1 MKFTKSDIEY
11 MELALSL
18 AAKGFGKTQP
28 NPVVGCVIVKNNTII
43 GQGYHQK
50 CGSAH
55 AEVNALKSCKVS
67 PKGATVYVTLDPCRH
82 TGKTGPCTTALIQAD
97 IKHVISATDDPHD
110 TKHEGE
116 KLLKKNGI
124 SFRRGLLSDESQLLL
139 QPYLKWVAK
148 KLPYVI
154 LKVATTLDG
163 KIATVN
169 GVSRGITSSAS
180 LKEVHRLR
188 ANVDAILTGSG
199 TAITDNPHL
208 GVRHAKGSDPLRILL
223 DSSLATP
230 ADSLMFRDENCIIY
244 ATSKAP
250 KNRIQALESKGIEV
264 VNMGDSIELLSV
276 MKDLFARGVYLLMV
290 EAGASVMT
298 SFLNEK
304 LVDRYVQF
312 IAPKLLGGEDSLT
325 SYEGEN
331 PVDFSMVLKL
341 KNVEWKRF
349 GEDMRVE
356 GVYRIYS

>member
-1 MKFTKSDIEY
+1 MKFTKSDTAY

-18 AAKGFGKTQP
+18 SQRGFGKTQP
-28 NPVVGCVIVKNNTII
+28 NPMVGCVIVKHGKII

-50 CGSAH
+50 CGGAH
-55 AEVNALKSCKVS
+55 AEVNALKNCKTN
-67 PKGATVYVTLDPCRH
+67 PKDATVYVTLDPCNH
-82 TGKTGPCTTALIQAD
+82 VGKTGRCTEALMQAGV
-97 IKHVISATDDPHD
+97 KHVMSATDDPHD
-110 TKHEGE
+110 KKHEGE

-124 SFRRGLLSDESQLLL
+124 SFRRGLLSDESRLIL
-139 QPYLKWVAK
+139 QPYLKWVSK

-169 GVSRGITSSAS
+169 GVSRGITSDAS

-199 TAITDNPHL
+199 TALQDNPHL
-208 GVRHAKGSDPLRILL
+208 GVRYTKGIDPLRILL
-223 DSSLATP
+223 DSSLSTP
-230 ADSLMFRDENCIIY
+230 ANSLMFRDENCIVY
-244 ATSKAP
+244 TTYQAP
-250 KNRIQALESKGIEV
+250 KNRIQTLESKGIEV
-264 VNMGDSIELLSV
+264 VTMGSSIELLTV
-276 MKDLFARGVYLLMV
+276 MKDLFARGVYLLLI
-290 EAGASVMT
+290 EAGSSVMT

-325 SYEGEN
+325 GFEGEN
-331 PVDFSMVLKL
+331 PVDFYKVVGL
-341 KNVEWKRF
+341 KNVEWKQF

>member
-1 MKFTKSDIEY
+1 MKFTKSDITY

-18 AAKGFGKTQP
+18 SQRGFGKTQP
-28 NPVVGCVIVKNNTII
+28 NPVVGCVIVKNGKII

-55 AEVNALKSCKVS
+55 AEVNALKNCKTN
-67 PKGATVYVTLDPCRH
+67 PKGATVYVTLDPCNHVGR
-82 TGKTGPCTTALIQAD
+82 TGKCTEALIQAGV
-97 IKHVISATDDPHD
+97 KHVISATDDPHD
-110 TKHEGE
+110 KKHEGE

-124 SFRRGLLSDESQLLL
+124 SFQRGLLSDESQLLL
-139 QPYLKWVAK
+139 QPYLKWVSK

-169 GVSRGITSSAS
+169 GVSRSITSDAS

-208 GVRHAKGSDPLRILL
+208 GVRHVKGADPLRILL
-223 DSSLATP
+223 DSSLSTP
-230 ADSLMFRDENCIIY
+230 ADSLMFRDENCIVY
-244 ATSKAP
+244 TTSQAK
-250 KNRIQALESKGIEV
+250 KSRIQTLESKGVEV
-264 VNMGDSIELLSV
+264 VILSDTIELLFV
-276 MKDLFARGVYLLMV
+276 LRDLFERGVYLLLI

-298 SFLNEK
+298 SFLSEN

-325 SYEGEN
+325 SVEGEN
-331 PVDFSMVLKL
+331 PVDFSSVKKL
-341 KNVEWKRF
+341 KNIAYSSS
-349 GEDMRVE
+349 GEDFCVDGFFNE
-356 GVYRIYS
+356 Y

>member
-1 MKFTKSDIEY
+1 MKFTKSDIVY

-28 NPVVGCVIVKNNTII
+28 NPVVGCVIVKNGKII
-43 GQGYHQK
+43 GKGYHQK

-67 PKGATVYVTLDPCRH
+67 PKGATVYVTLDPCNH
-82 TGKTGPCTTALIQAD
+82 VGKTGKCTEALIHSG

-116 KLLKKNGI
+116 KLLKKNSI
-124 SFRRGLLSDESQLLL
+124 TFSRGLLQDRSRLLL
-139 QPYLKWVAK
+139 QPYLKWISK

-163 KIATVN
+163 KIATAN
-169 GVSRGITSSAS
+169 GVSRGITSDAS
-180 LKEVHRLR
+180 LKEVHHLR

-208 GVRHAKGSDPLRILL
+208 GVRHTKGIDPLRILL
-223 DSSLATP
+223 DSSLSTP
-230 ADSLMFRDENCIIY
+230 ADSLMFRDENCIVY
-244 ATSKAP
+244 TTPQAP
-250 KNRIQALESKGIEV
+250 KNRIQTLASKGIEV
-264 VNMGDSIELLSV
+264 VIMGDSIELLSV
-276 MKDLFARGVYLLMV
+276 MKDLFAREVYLLLI
-290 EAGASVMT
+290 EAGSTVMT

-304 LVDRYVQF
+304 LVDKYIQF

-325 SYEGEN
+325 SFDGEN
-331 PVDFSMVLKL
+331 PVDFNKVVEL
-341 KNVEWKRF
+341 KNVEWKMF
-349 GEDMRVE
+349 GEDLRVE
-356 GVYRIYS
+356 GVVRGY